1 MKMNKIVPE
10 NCHASMK
17 ELDSEVKILCGM
29 TQHIV
34 IDILGMWHV
43 AMRLIPKDL
52 TVVQKCYYKIVV
64 KNLISKAKYDLTYMK
79 WIITSKSMPKELKN

>member
-1 MKMNKIVPE
+1 MTDNLPCSGRPLTAITEESIMKMNKIVPE

-34 IDILGMWHV
+34 IDILGM
-43 AMRLIPKDL
+43 
-52 TVVQKCYYKIVV
+52 
-64 KNLISKAKYDLTYMK
+64 
-79 WIITSKSMPKELKN
+79 